1 MKKYIKKS
9 LAFLLL
15 IVMATSCIDNTEEMV
30 FEESSSD
37 RIQNAISEYKDLLTS
52 SENGWVV
59 EYYAGIDQS
68 NGGFNF
74 VMKFNEDLTSNV
86 LMELAFDDSQS
97 NMYDVIASGGPVL
110 TFNTYNWLTHFFA
123 TPSPT
128 NADGFEGDYEFFLL
142 SMTDDVITMKGK
154 KFGNIMRMVKFS
166 GVADDFLTDVN
177 GISYVLSLASG
188 VAVNGEDNNVA
199 LGGRHLA
206 FSIAGEEAV
215 DVAYIFT
222 TTGIKLYEPIT
233 IDGNEILEFTLD
245 KAKNQL
251 ISIDGSLIID
261 LIIAPFDINQD
272 WTISTFLPDI
282 SANFFSKY
290 IEIYDANG
298 ALYGETLQRSI
309 SFGNTVNG
317 SGIQFQSLEGPST
330 FWTSEYNLAFSAVLG
345 NSDQIAIAKAGE
357 GLNWSYY
364 THLNPLVDYI
374 VDNAPYTAELAT
386 PTNPT
391 EVKLTSTVDANA
403 WFVIKL

>member
-142 SMTDDVITMKGK
+142 SMTEDVITMKGK
-154 KFGNIMRMVKFS
+154 KFGNIMRMVK
-166 GVADDFLTDVN
+166 LTETPEEYLTKV
-177 GISYVLSLASG
+177 
-188 VAVNGEDNNVA
+188 VAVNNYLASASGFINIDGVVSSIG
-199 LGGRHLA
+199 LSGRHVVLP
-206 FSIAGEEAV
+206 SEDL
-215 DVAYIFT
+215 DVAYIYT
-222 TTGIKLYEPIT
+222 DGGIKLYEKINN
-233 IDGNEILEFTLD
+233 IFFNFYVWSIL
-245 KAKNQL
+245 
-251 ISIDGSLIID
+251 
-261 LIIAPFDINQD
+261 
-272 WTISTFLPDI
+272 
-282 SANFFSKY
+282 Y
-290 IEIYDANG
+290 
-298 ALYGETLQRSI
+298 
-309 SFGNTVNG
+309 
-317 SGIQFQSLEGPST
+317 PST
-330 FWTSEYNLAFSAVLG
+330 RE
-345 NSDQIAIAKAGE
+345 NS
-357 GLNWSYY
+357 
-364 THLNPLVDYI
+364 
-374 VDNAPYTAELAT
+374 
-386 PTNPT
+386 
-391 EVKLTSTVDANA
+391 
-403 WFVIKL
+403 